1 MLSRAFRIVRLAPT
15 KTRKHY
21 FIALSRQASTQRNLL
36 NLNSFF
42 PPRWRRPRSRLSPA
56 NPRSLYRGVQGILR
70 SLIMMTTAM
79 MMVLIMMADND
90 TILRADIVHWS
101 WYLTVILRSYCLLN
115 QLTSDHPSTLT
126 KMNIVEAIVSSTVIV
141 INVRWTC
148 GIKANNR
155 VNYVVKSQ
163 KLPNFVKISFQR
175 THFTFLDSVYEI
187 GITKIFRIRIA
198 QFWCHKGLRYQP

>member
-1 MLSRAFRIVRLAPT
+1 MDQVSGSRRDHFRHFVSRRWHIDDSSGLGRCYLELSASYGWHQQKHESITLSRSLVWR
-15 KTRKHY
+15 
-21 FIALSRQASTQRNLL
+21 ALNETC

-70 SLIMMTTAM
+70 SLIMMMTAM

-155 VNYVVKSQ
+155 VNYVV
-163 KLPNFVKISFQR
+163 
-175 THFTFLDSVYEI
+175 
-187 GITKIFRIRIA
+187 
-198 QFWCHKGLRYQP
+198 